1 MKRVY
6 VLEAKSDADV
16 MAFLLDMNP
25 TANSATVKADGM
37 HITVE
42 CCHPDLKCLLYH
54 TITENARKHNITL
67 DSVIRS

>member
-25 TANSATVKADGM
+25 TVNSATVKADGM
-37 HITVE
+37 HVIVE
-42 CCHPDLKCLLYH
+42 CCQPDPKCLLYH
-54 TITENARKHNITL
+54 TITENARKHDLTLYSITKA
-67 DSVIRS
+67 